1 MSADLFAEFGS
12 LNSGSSQAKQNAA
25 GQPTGKSSTL
35 QTTDPFAFF
44 GSPTAQTASPQA
56 FPSPSRAWSS
66 TIQPQQSGSNGWST
80 FASIGATTS
89 GIQQPAQGAQDDE
102 DGWGDFEEA
111 TPSATATKPPPSV
124 LNNSLPV
131 TKTGPVPSSEPLSK
145 PRIYRADTLDLMSN
159 NLVQLGGPRKFEP
172 WQDRPS
178 WEKTKPAPQKPSNL
192 SLKSGP
198 QLQLPFTRPKLTTT
212 NSDVLFDADEYD
224 AEPPEDED
232 DFGDFETGE
241 VKTPTTKDPA
251 PAKSTI
257 DDLLSIDFG
266 SPALQSISQSSS
278 SSLFAS
284 APAPAPVPAP
294 VTAPPSSL
302 SQTRKQPPTQ
312 LLSTL
317 NLGTPSPS
325 PSSLYPQPPKSPSF
339 SERNPFPG
347 LAVTTPVSGTFPQE
361 LKDDDKE
368 KSPTPITAW
377 PEAQSA
383 KDKDDWDA
391 FADFPPDAAS
401 SPAPGNW
408 DWDAVDSPQPPAPR
422 PTSKSRQR
430 KASIHEETIGPPPT
444 NVPPPS
450 LLLSVFTE
458 LFSEAD
464 TKLYQPTAKQTP
476 AVKSRVYADPATLDY
491 VRSYLSLATVAARI
505 LAGRKL
511 RWHRDKFLSQGMT
524 ISAAGSKGGMKLAG
538 IDRAQSA
545 REDRE
550 AADVV
555 GVWRDQIGKLR
566 SAVAAANIGI
576 QKQPIKMNPFR
587 VPDIND
593 HMAVTTAKVVPTA
606 PRPCVVCGLKRDER
620 VKGVDID
627 VEDSFGEWWVEHWG
641 HRACRNFWL
650 GNEVK
655 LRSR

>member
-12 LNSGSSQAKQNAA
+12 FNSGSSQSKQNAA
-25 GQPTGKSSTL
+25 LQPTGKPTAL

-44 GSPTAQTASPQA
+44 GSPTAQTASPQTFHA
-56 FPSPSRAWSS
+56 PSQAWPS
-66 TIQPQQSGSNGWST
+66 TIQTQQSGSNGWST
-80 FASIGATTS
+80 FGSIGATTS
-89 GIQQPAQGAQDDE
+89 SVQQPAQGAQDDE

-111 TPSATATKPPPSV
+111 TPSATAAKPPSSL
-124 LNNSLPV
+124 LNNNLPI
-131 TKTGPVPSSEPLSK
+131 THTGPVPSPEPLSK

-159 NLVQLGGPRKFEP
+159 NLVQIGGPRKIEP
-172 WQDRPS
+172 WQERPS
-178 WEKTKPAPQKPSNL
+178 WEKAKPAPQKPSNL

-224 AEPPEDED
+224 AEAPEEDED

-251 PAKSTI
+251 PAKSSI

-266 SPALQSISQSSS
+266 SPQLQSTPQPKS

-284 APAPAPVPAP
+284 APAPVPVPAP
-294 VTAPPSSL
+294 SPSL
-302 SQTRKQPPTQ
+302 SQTRKQPPAQ

-317 NLGTPSPS
+317 NFGAPSPS
-325 PSSLYPQPPKSPSF
+325 PDSLYPQPPKSPLF

-361 LKDDDKE
+361 FKDDKE

-401 SPAPGNW
+401 SPAPESW
-408 DWDAVDSPQPPAPR
+408 DWDAVDSPQPTAPR
-422 PTSKSRQR
+422 PTSKSSQH
-430 KASIHEETIGPPPT
+430 KAFIHEETVGPPPT

-450 LLLSVFTE
+450 ILLSIFTE
-458 LFSEAD
+458 LLSEAD

-476 AVKSRVYADPATLDY
+476 AVKSRIYADPATLDF
-491 VRSYLSLATVAARI
+491 VRGYLALATVAARI

-538 IDRAQSA
+538 IDKTQSA

-576 QKQPIKMNPFR
+576 QKQPVKMNPFR

-650 GNEVK
+650 GNETK

>member
-12 LNSGSSQAKQNAA
+12 FSSGSSQPKQNAA
-25 GQPTGKSSTL
+25 LQAPNKPSILPTS
-35 QTTDPFAFF
+35 DPFAFLS
-44 GSPTAQTASPQA
+44 SPTAQTASPQA
-56 FPSPSRAWSS
+56 FHAPSQPWPSK
-66 TIQPQQSGSNGWST
+66 IQTQQGGSNGWSNFGT
-80 FASIGATTS
+80 TGATTS
-89 GIQQPAQGAQDDE
+89 GIQPSAQETQDDE

-111 TPSATATKPPPSV
+111 PPSTTAAKPPPSI
-124 LNNSLPV
+124 LNNNLPI
-131 TKTGPVPSSEPLSK
+131 TKTGPMANQEPPFK

-159 NLVQLGGPRKFEP
+159 NLVQIDGAKKTEP

-178 WEKTKPAPQKPSNL
+178 WEKTKPVTKKPSKL

-198 QLQLPFTRPKLTTT
+198 QLPFTKPKPKSN
-212 NSDVLFDADEYD
+212 NSDVLFDADEFD
-224 AEPPEDED
+224 GEPPEDED

-241 VKTPTTKDPA
+241 VKTPTAKDSA
-251 PAKSTI
+251 PAQSSI

-266 SPALQSISQSSS
+266 SPAPPSTTEPMS
-278 SSLFAS
+278 SSLFV
-284 APAPAPVPAP
+284 PAPAPVPAP
-294 VTAPPSSL
+294 LQLRKEPPS
-302 SQTRKQPPTQ
+302 Q

-317 NLGTPSPS
+317 NVSALSPS
-325 PSSLYPQPPKSPSF
+325 PDSLYPQPPKSPSF
-339 SERNPFPG
+339 SDRNPFPG

-391 FADFPPDAAS
+391 FADFPPDAS
-401 SPAPGNW
+401 SAATPGGPAAFSSNW
-408 DWDAVDSPQPPAPR
+408 DWDAVDSPQPAAQR
-422 PTSKSRQR
+422 PTSKSSQR
-430 KASIHEETIGPPPT
+430 KASTHEETIGPPPT

-450 LLLSVFTE
+450 ILLSIFPE
-458 LFSEAD
+458 LLEEAD
-464 TKLYQPTAKQTP
+464 TKLYQPTAKQSP
-476 AVKSRVYADPATLDY
+476 AVKSRIYAKPETLDY
-491 VRSYLSLATVAARI
+491 LRGYLNLTTVAARI

-538 IDRAQSA
+538 IDKTQAA

-555 GVWRDQIGKLR
+555 GVWRDHIGKLR

-576 QKQPIKMNPFR
+576 QKQPVKMKAFR

-593 HMAVTTAKVVPTA
+593 HMAVSTAKVVPTA

-620 VKGVDID
+620 VKGVDMD
-627 VEDSFGEWWVEHWG
+627 VEDSFGEWWIEHWG
-641 HRACRNFWL
+641 HRACRSFWL